1 MSLQGLDDRV
11 WLPGPKP
18 WVVRG
23 RGLVGL
29 HAPRPPPLP
38 GIQLLP
44 TLRRPLLT
52 TSIYRRTPIPTP
64 WSLPP
69 TAKSHEEHC
78 NIWAP

>member
-1 MSLQGLDDRV
+1 MTESGCLVPSPG
-11 WLPGPKP
+11 WLEGGAW
-18 WVVRG
+18 WVFM
-23 RGLVGL
+23 
-29 HAPRPPPLP
+29 APLP
-38 GIQLLP
+38 AWDP
-44 TLRRPLLT
+44 ASANTRRPLLT